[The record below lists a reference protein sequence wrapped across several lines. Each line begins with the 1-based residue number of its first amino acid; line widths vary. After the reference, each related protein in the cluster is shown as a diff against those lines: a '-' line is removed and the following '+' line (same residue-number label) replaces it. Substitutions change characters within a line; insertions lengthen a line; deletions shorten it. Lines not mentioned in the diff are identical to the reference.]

1 MTSDEGEHPFTEC
14 ATFAD
19 NIKGQGYSWQS
30 DWHFID
36 QAYYDLGGDASDYP
50 DFHPSTE
57 TVVDALTNLTG
68 FLSGDQSVNDS
79 SYVKQIQSSFSD
91 VSDQRSFALRL
102 VIHYI
107 GDIHQPL
114 HTVSEVDKY
123 VPEGDRGGNLEHMPD
138 PTDSGVTNLHS
149 VWDSVIYEYPGYPNL
164 VSFS

>member
-1 MTSDEGEHPFTEC
+1 M
-14 ATFAD
+14 
-19 NIKGQGYSWQS
+19 
-30 DWHFID
+30 
-36 QAYYDLGGDASDYP
+36 
-50 DFHPSTE
+50 
-57 TVVDALTNLTG
+57 
-68 FLSGDQSVNDS
+68 
-79 SYVKQIQSSFSD
+79 
-91 VSDQRSFALRL
+91 RL